1 MGAPTSVGG
10 RGWAA
15 LHGKQGGGKEWES
28 RLTSPLQVRF
38 QVEVA
43 DQAVQILGV
52 DAEGA
57 GGVRITAGG
66 LAERGEDQF
75 LLGVVED
82 R

>member
-1 MGAPTSVGG
+1 
-10 RGWAA
+10 
-15 LHGKQGGGKEWES
+15 
-28 RLTSPLQVRF
+28 
-38 QVEVA
+38 
-43 DQAVQILGV
+43 VQILGV

-75 LLGVVED
+75 LLGVVEA